1 MALKDAGDTAGPD
14 TTGDST
20 PTRARREKRDGNSAD
35 PRCPRGKK
43 GGSVALLCV
52 MQQPRQQRRQRQQ
65 QALQPPP
72 GPLSLLPPVSGG
84 QDNDGVFGSPAPI
97 SPLGPVA
104 PPDSSRPSGMT
115 LDGIPS
121 TPAPRQPSGPYNDTI
136 LPLELRRFAAIA
148 AIVLLVTAGLCFW
161 ASSVATSRC
170 RMRYGGPLGVAEGPV
185 TRIVEDLRGSI
196 IAATTAID

>member
-1 MALKDAGDTAGPD
+1 
-14 TTGDST
+14 
-20 PTRARREKRDGNSAD
+20 
-35 PRCPRGKK
+35 
-43 GGSVALLCV
+43 
-52 MQQPRQQRRQRQQ
+52 MQQPQQQQRQQ
-65 QALQPPP
+65 QALQAPP
-72 GPLSLLPPVSGG
+72 GPLSLLPPVSNGA

-104 PPDSSRPSGMT
+104 PPDPSRPSGMAP
-115 LDGIPS
+115 DGIPS
-121 TPAPRQPSGPYNDTI
+121 TPARRQPSGPYNDTI

-161 ASSVATSRC
+161 ASSAATSRC